1 MSAMMSVVSVMMA
14 VVEEER
20 NEDRRIHDWRRRVD
34 RLRNVYWLR
43 NIDGVG
49 MEVLVFAQG
58 RRHGSV
64 GGDDGGR
71 VYHGRRNI
79 GLLDIDPSERRS
91 GEYRR
96 RQCGQDEKCSF
107 HCYLLR
113 FD

>member
-1 MSAMMSVVSVMMA
+1 MSAMMPVVMMMS

-20 NEDRRIHDWRRRVD
+20 DEYRRIHDRRGGVD

-43 NIDGVG
+43 NIDGLG
-49 MEVLVFAQG
+49 MKVLVFAQG